1 MGYKKEKTTDFG
13 MTYDYWNI
21 DSFNV
26 SYINGNGIVDV
37 IFAGYL
43 SQEVR
48 LNGSEFYLKINQ
60 QIPFD
65 VFLQGF
71 TKMTGF
77 SDKDIKD
84 ALYTLKEYY
93 EFFKDAEDLID

>member
-1 MGYKKEKTTDFG
+1 MGYKKEQTTDFG

-43 SQEVR
+43 SQEAR
-48 LNGSEFYLKINQ
+48 LNGSECYRKINQ
-60 QIPFD
+60 QIPFEIL
-65 VFLQGF
+65 LQGF
-71 TKMTGF
+71 TKMIGF

-93 EFFKDAEDLID
+93 EFFKDAEDV

>member
-1 MGYKKEKTTDFG
+1 MGFRKEQITDFG
-13 MTYDYWNI
+13 MSYNYWNI

-26 SYINGNGIVDV
+26 SYSGKGIVDV

-43 SQEVR
+43 SQEAR
-48 LNGSEFYLKINQ
+48 LNGSECYLKINQ
-60 QIPFD
+60 QIPFEIL
-65 VFLQGF
+65 LQGF
-71 TKMTGF
+71 AKMIGF

-93 EFFKDAEDLID
+93 EFFKDAEDV

>member
-26 SYINGNGIVDV
+26 SYINGKGIVDV

-43 SQEVR
+43 SQEAR
-48 LNGSEFYLKINQ
+48 LNGSEFYCKINQ

-71 TKMTGF
+71 TQMTGF
-77 SDKDIKD
+77 TSDDI
-84 ALYTLKEYY
+84 AAAIYSLKEYF
-93 EFFKDAEDLID
+93 EFFKDAENV